1 MRKRGVGWS
10 TAGVRGDLATASRE
24 AESEVELAFAF
35 AVGVGRRR
43 AVPLVGESRGVE
55 RREPDCGRGVRVEEL
70 VARSVE
76 VDAARELLDP
86 LGYGE
91 GRGSE
96 RDAWV
101 KLLAETGSVR
111 GRSSPSG
118 RDTLRSGA
126 GDPCVLAC
134 VETARRL
141 PSFDAMRGCASVGVM
156 PEIFCVCSG
165 WTGVSNG
172 EREQDG
178 NVG

>member
-1 MRKRGVGWS
+1 MRKRGVCWS

-35 AVGVGRRR
+35 AVGVGSRR
-43 AVPLVGESRGVE
+43 AVPFVGESPGVE
-55 RREPDCGRGVRVEEL
+55 RREPDCGRGVREEEL

-76 VDAARELLDP
+76 VDAARVLLDP

-101 KLLAETGSVR
+101 RLLAETGVR

-126 GDPCVLAC
+126 GDPCVVAC

-141 PSFDAMRGCASVGVM
+141 ASFDAMRGCASVGVM
-156 PEIFCVCSG
+156 PRIFCVCSG
-165 WTGVSNG
+165 WTGVSN
-172 EREQDG
+172 EE
-178 NVG
+178 